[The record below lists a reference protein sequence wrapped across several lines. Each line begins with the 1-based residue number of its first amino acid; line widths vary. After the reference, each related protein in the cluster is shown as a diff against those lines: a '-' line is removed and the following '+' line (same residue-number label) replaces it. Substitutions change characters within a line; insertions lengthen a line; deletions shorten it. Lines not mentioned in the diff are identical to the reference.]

1 MKKIVVFLVLV
12 IIIVAIALF
21 MYFDYKVKKDKIDE
35 KNSEFETYLG
45 KEIYGS
51 DVATL
56 INKASYKNRKNNVE
70 KDKKGKYIDNGNNS
84 INIDIKMLDDDKTY
98 NMEKFYKNGTM
109 EFVEYYRDIK
119 FKVMNIEYH
128 KETGLI
134 KYIFIEQITK

>member
-1 MKKIVVFLVLV
+1 MRKFVVFLVMVV
-12 IIIVAIALF
+12 IIVFIAAY
-21 MYFDYKVKKDKIDE
+21 MYFNYKVNREKIDE

-45 KEIYGS
+45 KEIYGA

-70 KDKKGKYIDNGNNS
+70 QDKKGKYIDNGNNS
-84 INIDIKMLDDDKTY
+84 INIDIKMLDDDNTY
-98 NMEKFYKNGTM
+98 NMEKFYKSGTLQ
-109 EFVEYYRDIK
+109 FVEYYRDIK

-128 KETGLI
+128 KETGLV

>member
-1 MKKIVVFLVLV
+1 MRKVVVFFILIV
-12 IIIVAIALF
+12 IVIFIVAF
-21 MYFDYKVKKDKIDE
+21 MYFNYKTGKEKIDE
-35 KNSEFETYLG
+35 KNYEFESYLG
-45 KEIYGS
+45 KEVYGTEI
-51 DVATL
+51 ATL
-56 INKASYKNRKNNVE
+56 INKASYKNRKNNIE
-70 KDKKGKYIDNGNNS
+70 QDKNGKYIDNGKDS
-84 INIDIKMLDDDKTY
+84 INIDIKMLDNDKTY

>member
-1 MKKIVVFLVLV
+1 MRKFVVFFILI
-12 IIIVAIALF
+12 IIIVFFVAF
-21 MYFDYKVKKDKIDE
+21 MYFNYKTGKEKIDE

-45 KEIYGS
+45 KEIYGA
-51 DVATL
+51 DVATI

-70 KDKKGKYIDNGNNS
+70 QDKNGKYLDNGKDS

-98 NMEKFYKNGTM
+98 NMEKFYKTGTM
-109 EFVEYYRDIK
+109 QFVEYYKNIK
-119 FKVMNIEYH
+119 FKMMNIEYH

>member
-35 KNSEFETYLG
+35 KNSEFEAYLG

-70 KDKKGKYIDNGNNS
+70 QDKKGKYIDNGNNS

-128 KETGLI
+128 QETGLV
-134 KYIFIEQITK
+134 KYIIIEQITK